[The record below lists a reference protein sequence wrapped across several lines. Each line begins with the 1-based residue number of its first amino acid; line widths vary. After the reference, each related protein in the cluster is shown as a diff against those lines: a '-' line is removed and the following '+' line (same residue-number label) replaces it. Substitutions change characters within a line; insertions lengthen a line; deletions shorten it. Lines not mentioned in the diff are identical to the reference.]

1 MLVKSLRVD
10 VIYPEG
16 LPVGLCKGSGH
27 KDFLSVP
34 RYTAL
39 RRMIFLPL
47 SLLLEAS
54 ETGEDVQSD
63 YSVSSLDHLPL
74 NKVSVP
80 V

>member
-10 VIYPEG
+10 VIYPDDC
-16 LPVGLCKGSGH
+16 PVGLCKGSGH
-27 KDFLSVP
+27 KYFLSVP

-39 RRMIFLPL
+39 HRTISLQL
-47 SLLLEAS
+47 SLLLEAF

-63 YSVSSLDHLPL
+63 YPVSSLDHLPF